1 MQEQETDALVIG
13 AGPAGS
19 AAAIA
24 CARSGLRVVLADR
37 HAFPRDKACGDALI
51 PDALQALARLGLR
64 ERVLSVSRRLDAVRI
79 YAPNGRH
86 TTLHGECACVPRA
99 VFDDVLRRAA
109 MDAGATFLGSARAL
123 VPLEK
128 NGVVVGARFARD
140 ASCSPVDVRAAT
152 TILATGAA
160 SDVLTRFGMC
170 LRMAPSATAARMYV
184 RVDDRT
190 ARAHDSLC
198 VAYTYDVSPGYGWLF
213 PGPNG
218 VFNVG
223 VGYVYDAPPRERNIR
238 RLLET
243 FLTSF
248 PPAAE
253 VMRSAVA
260 VGPLRG
266 APLRTAMEGAR
277 VSRPG
282 LLVVGEAAGLTYSF
296 SGEGIGKAMQSGILA
311 ADAAAHCSRNPD
323 PAEVRSR
330 AENYAAHLSS
340 AFSRRFTAYQ
350 RLQRLVAAPA
360 VANALVWRANSG
372 TYVQRQLEALL
383 NETGRGDELVSVAG
397 ILRAVFT

>member
-1 MQEQETDALVIG
+1 MNETDILVIG

-19 AAAIA
+19 AAALA
-24 CARSGLRVVLADR
+24 CARRGLRVVLADR

-51 PDALQALARLGLR
+51 PDALQALAGLGLR
-64 ERVLSVSRRLDAVRI
+64 ERVLSVSHRMDTVRI
-79 YAPNGRH
+79 YAPNGRY
-86 TTLHGECACVPRA
+86 TALHGECACVPRA
-99 VFDDVLRRAA
+99 VFDDVLRGAA
-109 MDAGATFLGSARAL
+109 VDAGATFLGSARVL
-123 VPLEK
+123 VPLER
-128 NGVVVGARFARD
+128 NGVVVGARFVRD
-140 ASCSPVDVRAAT
+140 ASPSPVEVKAAT

-184 RVDDRT
+184 RVGDRT
-190 ARAHDSLC
+190 ARAHDCLC
-198 VAYTYDVSPGYGWLF
+198 VAYALDISPGYGWLF

-238 RLLET
+238 KLLER

-248 PPAAE
+248 PPATE
-253 VMRSAVA
+253 VMRSATA

-311 ADAAAHCSRNPD
+311 ADAAALCSRNPD
-323 PAEVRSR
+323 PAEARSL
-330 AENYAAHLSS
+330 AETYAERLSS
-340 AFSRRFTAYQ
+340 AFRRRFTAYQ

-383 NETGRGDELVSVAG
+383 NETGRGDELVSVTG
-397 ILRAVFT
+397 IIRAVFS